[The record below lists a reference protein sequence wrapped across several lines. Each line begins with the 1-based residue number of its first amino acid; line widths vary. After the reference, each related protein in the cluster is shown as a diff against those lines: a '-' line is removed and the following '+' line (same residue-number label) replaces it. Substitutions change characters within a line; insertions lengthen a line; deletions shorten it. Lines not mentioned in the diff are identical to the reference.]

1 MGILSSQRTARVCEI
16 FFVDNHFLKTRGDVF
31 FLMAAGQNGNVGF
44 KHEGDEK
51 YPTCSTS
58 QDLVDATSYALL
70 AFDDE
75 H

>member
-1 MGILSSQRTARVCEI
+1 
-16 FFVDNHFLKTRGDVF
+16 
-31 FLMAAGQNGNVGF
+31 MAAGQNRNVDF

-70 AFDDE
+70 AFVDE
-75 H
+75 P